1 MQVSLVGVQRVNFTN
16 NVGEVI
22 KGTKLYCAFADGNVD
37 GLRTEAF
44 FVKPEV
50 KIPECKIN
58 DTIEL
63 SFNMKGKI
71 EKISKA

>member
-22 KGTKLYCAFADGNVD
+22 KGTKLFCAFKDENTD
-37 GLRTEAF
+37 GLKTEAF

-63 SFNMKGKI
+63 SFNMRGKI